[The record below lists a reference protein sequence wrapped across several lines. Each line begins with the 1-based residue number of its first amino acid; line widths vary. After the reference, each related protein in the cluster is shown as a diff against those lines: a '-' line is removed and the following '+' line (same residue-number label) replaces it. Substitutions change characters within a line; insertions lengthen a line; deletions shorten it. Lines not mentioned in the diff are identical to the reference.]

1 MTKEV
6 VVDFGHWGE
15 CKVEVDDINEGV
27 RVWWVYKGRRVLV
40 VQHQNLGMEVHL
52 DHCNHKQYTFSCD

>member
-27 RVWWVYKGRRVLV
+27 RVWWSRRDNDALF
-40 VQHQNLGMEVHL
+40 GE
-52 DHCNHKQYTFSCD
+52 CIS